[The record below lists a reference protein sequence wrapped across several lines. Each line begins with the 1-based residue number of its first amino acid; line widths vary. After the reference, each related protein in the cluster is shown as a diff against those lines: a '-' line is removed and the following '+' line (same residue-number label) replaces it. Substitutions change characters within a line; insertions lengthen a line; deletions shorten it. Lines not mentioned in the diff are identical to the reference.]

1 MQIASAL
8 QYLHAQ
14 GVVHGD
20 LSAWNVMLT
29 SIVKDTDAR
38 NFVAKLVDFG
48 LSRALDSVQVCM
60 VCVCVCV

>member
-1 MQIASAL
+1 
-8 QYLHAQ
+8 
-14 GVVHGD
+14 VVHGD

-29 SIVKDTDAR
+29 SIVKATDAR